1 VNNELVRAKFERS
14 NGTLVVRLS
23 GEIDLSNADDLQAQL
38 KGALHDS
45 TRVVI
50 DLAEIV
56 YLDSQGLRL
65 IKQLVREARE
75 EDTQLELVAP
85 PGNFARQVLDMT
97 RMSDYIEIHDR
108 LDD

>member
-14 NGTLVVRLS
+14 NGTLVVHLS
-23 GEIDLSNADDLQAQL
+23 GEIDLSNAHDLEAQL
-38 KGALHDS
+38 KSALHDS

-75 EDTQLELVAP
+75 ENTQLELVAP
-85 PGNFARQVLDMT
+85 PGNFARQVLEMT
-97 RMSDYIEIHDR
+97 RMGDYIEIHDR